1 MEIKM
6 STLSDFMS
14 KIGADHSEQYHGLH
28 ATAPQPD
35 YAGQKIGEQPRYS
48 RNPSKWAMSDDGG
61 IFYGAPTTSDRIAPG
76 TYRCQMAQGI
86 GPLLA
91 KAPIVTDNLLELP
104 DDASEAV
111 LAEFD
116 RFWSSGDAFRRYKLL
131 MKRGFML
138 WGPPGSGKTSCVQ
151 LMMKRLIEKNEGI
164 VLLLDDPYCAGECLQ
179 LVRRIEPTRP
189 VIGIMEDLDALVQ
202 RHGEQHYLAL
212 LDGEAQVDN
221 IVFLATTNYPE
232 RLDRRFVN
240 RPSRFDTIRYVGMP
254 SAEAR
259 RVYLKAKD
267 DALSGG
273 DLDRWVTETDGFSL
287 AHLKEIIVAVRCLG
301 QTFEAVVERLNE
313 MREQRPS
320 SDDEPTRM
328 RAGFVKRV
336 A

>member
-1 MEIKM
+1 MG
-6 STLSDFMS
+6 TLADFMS
-14 KIGADHSEQYHGLH
+14 QVGTNASPELAGY
-28 ATAPQPD
+28 ANAPAAHPFD
-35 YAGQKIGEQPRYS
+35 PSSQKIGDQPRYS
-48 RNPSKWAMSDDGG
+48 RNPSKWAISDDGG
-61 IFYGAPTTSDRIAPG
+61 IYYGAPTTSDRIAPEA
-76 TYRCQMAQGI
+76 YRCQMAQGI
-86 GPLLA
+86 GPILV

-104 DDASEAV
+104 DDAAAAV
-111 LAEFD
+111 LAEFE
-116 RFWSSGDAFRRYKLL
+116 RFWSSEDKFRSYKLL

-151 LMMKRLIEKNEGI
+151 LMMKRLIEQREGI
-164 VLLLDDPYCAGECLQ
+164 VLLLDDPYSAGECLQ
-179 LVRRIEPTRP
+179 MVRRIEPKRP

-202 RHGEQHYLAL
+202 RHGEHHYLAL

-259 RVYLKAKD
+259 RVYLTAKD
-267 DALSGG
+267 GALVGE
-273 DLDRWVTETDGFSL
+273 DLDKWVADTDGFSL

-301 QTFEAVVERLNE
+301 QTFEQASGRLNE
-313 MREQRPS
+313 MRETRPS
-320 SDDEPTRM
+320 SDDEPTRA
-328 RAGFVKRV
+328 RAGFVRRV